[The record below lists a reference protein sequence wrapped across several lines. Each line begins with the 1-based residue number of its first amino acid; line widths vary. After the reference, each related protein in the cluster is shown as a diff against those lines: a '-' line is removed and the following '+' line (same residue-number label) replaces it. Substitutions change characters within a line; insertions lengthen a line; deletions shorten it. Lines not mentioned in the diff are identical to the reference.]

1 MSFTNRILLDTFNT
15 FAVQTF
21 AGGHYTVEAGDVEQN
36 GELHTKMALRVTVQ
50 YNLPDNDSTYV
61 QIFKGWNRLTKAAD
75 WLFQMTEGEFNT
87 DARQRLAELLAID
100 LINERTWT

>member
-21 AGGHYTVEAGDVEQN
+21 TGGHYTVEAGDVEQN

-50 YNLPDNDSTYV
+50 YDLPDNDSTYV
-61 QIFKGWNRLTKAAD
+61 QIFKGWNRLQKAAD

-87 DARQRLAELLAID
+87 EAHQRLAELLAID
-100 LINERTWT
+100 LIIDKNKS

>member
-1 MSFTNRILLDTFNT
+1 MSFTSRILLDTFNT

-50 YNLPDNDSTYV
+50 YDLPDNDSTYV
-61 QIFKGWNRLTKAAD
+61 QIFKGWNKLQKAAD

-87 DARQRLAELLAID
+87 EAHQRLAELLAID
-100 LINERTWT
+100 LIIDKNKP